1 MGNVLFPGSFRYMNQ
16 LQDSINEKNRQIAQ
30 DQELRNNTLQ
40 NLVRYKDSNIPAN
53 ELSYSNPN
61 SSVSD
66 SYGIPVISAI
76 DSGLSPSGYGTAVNP
91 NNEKNYHANIGKV
104 RDMTNKYLATDQ
116 YYYKQSQ
123 LYSKAKTNDDTVIN
137 ELKEYIGDPNYA
149 NAYGVNNKRTTSLV
163 TNRQTLNSILN
174 NTNKLNAD
182 AHTTNLTGVEYS
194 FDQVQQ
200 QNETIQNQI
209 DQTFSTYA
217 TLNEKSGYQK
227 KDIDIYKYTNY
238 YLFIAYYVFLAVL
251 GVVLFTMNF
260 TLSFYVKI
268 AILCVFALYPFVIG
282 LIYQL
287 LAILWNFVG
296 ALALGNVYNKR
307 NDITGQAYKNEVQP

>member
-1 MGNVLFPGSFRYMNQ
+1 MNQ
-16 LQDSINEKNRQIAQ
+16 LQDSIDEKNRQIAQ

-40 NLVRYKDSNIPAN
+40 NLVRYKDSGIPAN
-53 ELSYSNPN
+53 ELSYSNSN

-76 DSGLSPSGYGTAVNP
+76 DSRLSPSGYGTAVNP
-91 NNEKNYHANIGKV
+91 NNEKNHHANIGKV

-123 LYSKAKTNDDTVIN
+123 LYSTAKAYDDTVIDK
-137 ELKEYIGDPNYA
+137 LKNYIGNPNDS
-149 NAYGVNNKRTTSLV
+149 NSKMTTSLA
-163 TNRQTLNSILN
+163 TNRQTLNSTLN

-268 AILCVFALYPFVIG
+268 AVLCVFALYPFVIG